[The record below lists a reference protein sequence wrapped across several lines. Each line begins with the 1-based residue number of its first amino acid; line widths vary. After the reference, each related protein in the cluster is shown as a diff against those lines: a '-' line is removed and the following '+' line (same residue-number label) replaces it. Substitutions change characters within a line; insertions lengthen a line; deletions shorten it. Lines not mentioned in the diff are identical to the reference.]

1 MLCSGT
7 ILFISV
13 ITKYLSL
20 SPLSLFIRFK
30 PFLSFRSIC
39 PTIFWQLRGDIDIYT
54 HNKLTTKWTW
64 PLIFL
69 SPWPAHS
76 LILANG
82 SIPSVSQPWKAWAP
96 SLTFLPSS
104 SGPVY
109 SLSFYSFHLL
119 NTSIICFGFFVCL
132 FVCLH
137 INCHLVNL
145 ATLIACIINPS
156 SPWTGL
162 SVLILP
168 SLTHSVLYTFVRM
181 IFMIVIMAF
190 SYLNTLNYMVFSS
203 SISLL
208 NLYMWYFL
216 FCEPHH
222 PPFFYQANSY
232 LSLRLQM
239 KTSLFQG
246 SHHCLQVWINVA
258 LMYA

>member
-1 MLCSGT
+1 MLCSDT
-7 ILFISV
+7 ILFISIV
-13 ITKYLSL
+13 TKYLSL

-39 PTIFWQLRGDIDIYT
+39 PTICWQLRGNIDIYT
-54 HNKLTTKWTW
+54 YNTKWTW
-64 PLIFL
+64 ALIFL
-69 SPWPAHS
+69 APWPAHS

-104 SGPVY
+104 SGPIY
-109 SLSFYSFHLL
+109 SLSFYSFYLL
-119 NTSIICFGFFVCL
+119 NTSIILFWVWFF
-132 FVCLH
+132 FFFFLH
-137 INCHLVNL
+137 INCHFVNL

-168 SLTHSVLYTFVRM
+168 SLAHSLLYTFVRM
-181 IFMIVIMAF
+181 IFMILIMAF

-203 SISLL
+203 SLSLL

-216 FCEPHH
+216 FGEPHH
-222 PPFFYQANSY
+222 PPFSYQANSY
-232 LSLRLQM
+232 LSLRLRM

-258 LMYA
+258 LVYA